1 MPLIGAG
8 HNILRRMERDRGDDP
23 MAAHALFLVQQENQM
38 KRIALTA
45 ALIAVTLSGAALAGE
60 ITVGDL
66 RIDQPYARATVPGAP
81 VAGGYMTITNT
92 GSQPDRLVG
101 GSAPFAGKVEIHE
114 MKMQGDVMRMRE
126 VAGGLEIPGKGS
138 VTLKPGGYHVMF
150 MKLKEQLK
158 EGEKRTATLVFE
170 KAGKVDLPFAV
181 KSMGRS
187 MKHRGRGMKDK

>member
-1 MPLIGAG
+1 
-8 HNILRRMERDRGDDP
+8 
-23 MAAHALFLVQQENQM
+23 M

-45 ALIAVTLSGAALAGE
+45 AFIVGSLAGPAMAGE
-60 ITVGDL
+60 VTIGDL
-66 RIDQPYARATVPGAP
+66 KIDTPYARATVPGAP

-114 MKMQGDVMRMRE
+114 MKMQGDVMKMRE
-126 VAGGLEIPGKGS
+126 IAGGLEIPAKGS

-181 KSMGRS
+181 RGM
-187 MKHRGRGMKDK
+187 GRGMKHGGHGMKHGHDMKHGHGTKPGHGMKDK

>member
-1 MPLIGAG
+1 
-8 HNILRRMERDRGDDP
+8 
-23 MAAHALFLVQQENQM
+23 M

-45 ALIAVTLSGAALAGE
+45 ALFAATLSGAALAGE

-66 RIDQPYARATVPGAP
+66 KIDHPYVRATVPGAP
-81 VAGGYMTITNT
+81 VAGGYITVTNT

-101 GSAPFAGKVEIHE
+101 ASAPFAGKVEIHE
-114 MKMQGDVMRMRE
+114 MKMQGDIMKMRE
-126 VAGGLEIPGKGS
+126 VTGGLKIPANGS

-158 EGEKRTATLVFE
+158 DGEKRTATLIFE

-187 MKHRGRGMKDK
+187 MKHGGRGMKDK